1 MLRRKGIL
9 LISERLDIVVK
20 LLKGRI
26 NHEKE
31 SISTDMDSFSYIFYV
46 LNLSL
51 TNQTSQ
57 HSIRYNIHNN
67 CRNNDSD

>member
-31 SISTDMDSFSYIFYV
+31 SISPDMDSFSYIFYV
-46 LNLSL
+46 LSLSL

-57 HSIRYNIHNN
+57 HSIRYNIHNDR
-67 CRNNDSD
+67 C

>member
-31 SISTDMDSFSYIFYV
+31 SISPDMDSFSYIFYV
-46 LNLSL
+46 LSLSL
-51 TNQTSQ
+51 TNQTAQ
-57 HSIRYNIHNN
+57 HSIRYNIHDDR
-67 CRNNDSD
+67 C

>member
-26 NHEKE
+26 NHEQE

-46 LNLSL
+46 LSLSL

-57 HSIRYNIHNN
+57 HSIGHNIHNN